1 MGQGDLESPIL
12 PLKGTVAVQLR
23 LMWPHGN
30 EGEARVAK
38 PDLPRENGNTDFRMK
53 YDLQMLATNSLFFF
67 KQN

>member
-38 PDLPRENGNTDFRMK
+38 PDLPREMEI
-53 YDLQMLATNSLFFF
+53 QISV
-67 KQN
+67 